1 MTSLLQNK
9 EKLKEKKIDS
19 PITVLDM
26 VSKYILWKQDKE

>member
-1 MTSLLQNK
+1 MTSLLKNK

-26 VSKYILWKQDKE
+26 VSKYIL